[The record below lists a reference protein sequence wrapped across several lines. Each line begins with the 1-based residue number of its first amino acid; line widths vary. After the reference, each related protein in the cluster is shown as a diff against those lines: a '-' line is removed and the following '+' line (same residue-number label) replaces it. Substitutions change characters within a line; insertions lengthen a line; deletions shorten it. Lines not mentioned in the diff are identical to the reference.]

1 MLIKDPKRIARRMMT
16 LTVLTGMTA
25 LAAGIMAAAMR
36 QYLIAGIMAAVALAQ
51 IWNYKTW
58 QKKAK

>member
-1 MLIKDPKRIARRMMT
+1 MLIKDPKRIARRMMA